1 MDKALDICRHPA
13 YNIGMTT
20 VQYTIRSI
28 PKNLDNFLRRQAQLR
43 GKSLNQTVL
52 DYIEQATKLDLQ
64 QTDEDF
70 DWIIGAD
77 TMDNASL
84 QAIEELKAADKL
96 KSRL

>member
-1 MDKALDICRHPA
+1 
-13 YNIGMTT
+13 
-20 VQYTIRSI
+20 V
-28 PKNLDNFLRRQAQLR
+28 PKNLDNFLRRQAKQQ
-43 GKSLNQTVL
+43 GKSLNRVVL

-84 QAIEELKAADKL
+84 QAIAELKDTDKL

>member
-1 MDKALDICRHPA
+1 MT
-13 YNIGMTT
+13 NI
-20 VQYTIRSI
+20 QYTIRTVTKS
-28 PKNLDNFLRRQAQLR
+28 LDNFLRRQAKQQ
-43 GKSLNQTVL
+43 GKSLNRVVL

-70 DWIIGAD
+70 EWIIGAD

-84 QAIEELKAADKL
+84 QAIAQLKATDKL